1 MSNSAFIDL
10 FGYAAGLIATISF
23 LPQVIKTYKTK
34 KANDISIYM
43 LGLTL
48 TTNIL
53 YIVYGLFLEL
63 YPVIIMV
70 SIMSFIIIIQ
80 IVLTFK
86 YRDK

>member
-1 MSNSAFIDL
+1 MFIDL

-43 LGLTL
+43 LALTL

-53 YIVYGLFLEL
+53 YIIYGLFLKL
-63 YPVIIMV
+63 YPVIVMV
-70 SIMSFIIIIQ
+70 SIMSLIIILQMI
-80 IVLTFK
+80 LTIK
-86 YRDK
+86 YRN